1 MGRPEHENQ
10 GEGRGWGARARS
22 EPHPGWPLGAI
33 GSQHTPGGG
42 DETDS
47 EVQVSHLCQGRCRKK
62 ALANAVGGGT
72 LGGGRM
78 GSGRVKVQSQAA
90 AGGRGR
96 RGKASGSKGR
106 ILISREFALLGLAEW
121 TQHLKK
127 RNYAFFKHFG
137 KNKKKCTQA
146 FFKKL
151 FPFPS
156 PLWDAVQP
164 WGVAAGSKGVGLRVC
179 LWAVPGQ

>member
-72 LGGGRM
+72 LGGGGWGQAESRC
-78 GSGRVKVQSQAA
+78 RVKQLQEAEDDT
-90 AGGRGR
+90 GRPLGA
-96 RGKASGSKGR
+96 RG
-106 ILISREFALLGLAEW
+106 EFSSPVSL
-121 TQHLKK
+121 
-127 RNYAFFKHFG
+127 
-137 KNKKKCTQA
+137 
-146 FFKKL
+146 
-151 FPFPS
+151 PFLDWLNGHS
-156 PLWDAVQP
+156 I
-164 WGVAAGSKGVGLRVC
+164 
-179 LWAVPGQ
+179 